1 MLAFFQWT
9 SFWGGASFVGS
20 ISVGV
25 FFLGTFFWS
34 VILKGRFSGGFFP
47 VPVISN

>member
-25 FFLGTFFWS
+25 FFPGDIFLERYSQGTFFGG
-34 VILKGRFSGGFFP
+34 LFSCP
-47 VPVISN
+47 RHI